1 MASIREKG
9 PYQFHAQIRR
19 KGWPQQSRTFRTKKE
34 AQAWAREIEHETDQG
49 VCPQSVLRSRLEAE
63 RPCRI
68 KRSGAIMRPR
78 SKRRM

>member
-34 AQAWAREIEHETDQG
+34 AQAWAREIEHEMDQG
-49 VCPQSVLRSRLEAE
+49 VFIDLSTLETTSFADRIELYIAE
-63 RPCRI
+63 QT
-68 KRSGAIMRPR
+68 AN
-78 SKRRM
+78 